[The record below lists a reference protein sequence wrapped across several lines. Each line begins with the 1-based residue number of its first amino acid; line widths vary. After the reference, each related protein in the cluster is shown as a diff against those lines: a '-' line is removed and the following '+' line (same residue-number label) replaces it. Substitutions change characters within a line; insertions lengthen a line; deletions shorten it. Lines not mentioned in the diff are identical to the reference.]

1 MGRIDAMPLN
11 IVFMGTPD
19 FAVPCLA
26 RVLSDGYAVSGV
38 FTQPD
43 KPVGRHQTLTPP
55 PVKRLAQERGI
66 PVYQPVKLR
75 DGTALEILRGLAPD
89 LIVVVAY
96 GRILPK
102 DILDCP
108 RLGCVNVHGSILP
121 KYRGAAPI
129 QWTVLNGDQTAGV
142 TTMYMA
148 EELDA
153 GDTILT
159 MTAEVGENETSGELY
174 DRLAPLGAECLSRTL
189 RLFAEGKEVPR
200 TPQDHE
206 KMSLAPML
214 DKAMG
219 ELDFSGSAVALHNR
233 IRGLNPWPSAWTT
246 VGGRRLKIHRS
257 IVAERLGVQGKP
269 GKVLSHPGGEFVVAC
284 GQGSL
289 VLLEVQPEGK
299 TRMPGTAYLAGVR
312 SAGDLFLGR

>member
-1 MGRIDAMPLN
+1 MPLN

-26 RVLSDGYAVSGV
+26 RILADGYAVPGV

-55 PVKRLAQERGI
+55 PVKVLAQERGI
-66 PVYQPVKLR
+66 PVYQPAKLR
-75 DGTALEILRGLAPD
+75 DGTALELLQKLAPD

-96 GRILPK
+96 GRILPRE
-102 DILDCP
+102 ILDCP
-108 RLGCVNVHGSILP
+108 RLGCINVHGSILP

-129 QWTVLNGDQTAGV
+129 QWTVLNGDDTAGV
-142 TTMYMA
+142 TTMFMA

-159 MTAEVGENETSGELY
+159 MTTPVGENETSGELY

-189 RLFAEGKEVPR
+189 GMFARGEEVPR
-200 TPQDHE
+200 APQDAS

-214 DKAMG
+214 EKSMG
-219 ELDFSGSAVALHNR
+219 GLDFSRPAGELHNLV
-233 IRGLNPWPSAWTT
+233 RGLNPWPCAWTT
-246 VGGRRLKIHRS
+246 VGGKRLKVLRS
-257 IVAERLGVQGKP
+257 TVEEPQGQLGEP
-269 GKVLSHPGGEFVVAC
+269 GEVLDAAGGRFVVAC
-284 GQGSL
+284 GRGAL
-289 VLLEVQPEGK
+289 VLLEVQLEGK
-299 TRMPGTAYLAGVR
+299 KAMPGGAYLAGARLVGQR
-312 SAGDLFLGR
+312 LGE

>member
-1 MGRIDAMPLN
+1 MPLK

-26 RVLSDGYAVSGV
+26 RILEDGYEVAGV

-55 PVKRLAQERGI
+55 PVKRLALERGI
-66 PVYQPVKLR
+66 PVYQPAKLR
-75 DGTALEILRGLAPD
+75 DGTALAILEELAPD

-108 RLGCVNVHGSILP
+108 PLGCVNVHGSILP

-129 QWTVLNGDQTAGV
+129 QWTVINGDETAGV

-153 GDTILT
+153 GDIILT
-159 MTAEVGENETSGELY
+159 MTTPVGENETSGELY

-189 RLFAEGKEVPR
+189 RLFAEGAEVPR
-200 TPQDHE
+200 VPQDGSR
-206 KMSLAPML
+206 MTLAPML

-219 ELDFSGSAVALHNR
+219 ELDLSQPAQKLHDL
-233 IRGLNPWPSAWTT
+233 IRGLNPWPCAWTT
-246 VGGRRLKIHRS
+246 AKGKRLKILRS
-257 IVAERLGVQGKP
+257 AIGDRQGQQGEP
-269 GKVLSHPGGEFVVAC
+269 GQLLPGPELRVAC
-284 GQGSL
+284 GEGSL

-299 TRMPGTAYLAGVR
+299 KPMSGAAFSRGLG
-312 SAGDLFLGR
+312 GEGFLGR

>member
-1 MGRIDAMPLN
+1 MPLN

-19 FAVPCLA
+19 FAVPCL
-26 RVLSDGYAVSGV
+26 RRILEDGHTVKGV

-43 KPVGRHQTLTPP
+43 KPVGRHQVLTPP
-55 PVKRLAQERGI
+55 PVKTLALEQGL

-75 DGTALEILRGLAPD
+75 DGTALELLQTLAPD

-96 GRILPK
+96 GRILPR

-129 QWTVLNGDQTAGV
+129 QWTVLNGEETAGV
-142 TTMYMA
+142 TTMFMA

-153 GDTILT
+153 GDIIQV
-159 MTAEVGENETSGELY
+159 MTTPVLENETSGELY
-174 DRLAPLGAECLSRTL
+174 DRLAPLGAKCLSQTL
-189 RLFAEGKEVPR
+189 SLFAQGAPVPR
-200 TPQDHE
+200 IPQDHSQ
-206 KMSLAPML
+206 MTLAPML
-214 DKAMG
+214 EKSMG
-219 ELDFSGSAVALHNR
+219 ELDFQKPAKELHNL

-246 VGGRRLKIHRS
+246 IQGKRLKVHRS
-257 IVAERLGVQGKP
+257 EIVESQGKQGKP
-269 GKVLSHPGGEFVVAC
+269 GEVLTSAGERFIVAC

-289 VLLEVQPEGK
+289 ALLEVQLEGK
-299 TRMPGTAYLAGVR
+299 TKMPGATYLAGAR
-312 SAGDLFLGR
+312 FTQEKILGQ

>member
-1 MGRIDAMPLN
+1 MMPK

-19 FAVPCLA
+19 FAVPCLS
-26 RVLSDGYAVSGV
+26 RLLEDGYPVVGV

-55 PVKRLAQERGI
+55 PVKKLAMEKGI

-75 DGTALEILRGLAPD
+75 DGTALALLQELDPD

-102 DILDCP
+102 EILDCP

-129 QWTVLNGDQTAGV
+129 QWTVINGDDTAGV
-142 TTMYMA
+142 TTMFMA

-159 MTAEVGENETSGELY
+159 MTLTVDPNETSGELY
-174 DRLAPLGAECLSRTL
+174 DRLAPLGAECLSQTMK
-189 RLFAEGKEVPR
+189 LFSEEGPVPR
-200 TPQDHE
+200 APQD
-206 KMSLAPML
+206 SSQATLAPML
-214 DKAMG
+214 DKAMA
-219 ELDFSGSAVALHNR
+219 ELDFSKPAKELHDL

-246 VGGRRLKIHRS
+246 AKGKRLKVHRS
-257 IVAERLGVQGKP
+257 AVAQEQGKQGAP
-269 GKVLSHPGGEFVVAC
+269 GEVLPGPDLTVAC

-289 VLLEVQPEGK
+289 TLLEVQPEGK
-299 TRMPGTAYLAGVR
+299 GRMSGAAYLAGARIV
-312 SAGDLFLGR
+312 GEILGK

>member
-1 MGRIDAMPLN
+1 MALRV
-11 IVFMGTPD
+11 VFMGTPD

-26 RVLSDGYAVSGV
+26 RILEDGYTVPGV

-55 PVKRLAQERGI
+55 PVKQLAMEKAI
-66 PVYQPVKLR
+66 PVYQPAKLR
-75 DGTALEILRGLAPD
+75 DGTALELLKKLEPD

-102 DILDCP
+102 EILDCP

-129 QWTVLNGDQTAGV
+129 QWTVIHGDDTAGV
-142 TTMYMA
+142 TTMFMA

-159 MTAEVGENETSGELY
+159 MTLPVGADETSGELY

-189 RLFAEGKEVPR
+189 SLFAQRGPVPR
-200 TPQDHE
+200 TPQDPS
-206 KMSLAPML
+206 KATLAPML

-219 ELDFSGSAVALHNR
+219 ELDFSRPAKELHDL

-246 VGGRRLKIHRS
+246 AKGRRLKVHRS
-257 IVAERLGVQGKP
+257 TVAEEQGIQGAP
-269 GKVLSHPGGEFVVAC
+269 GQVLPGPGLTVAC

-289 VLLEVQPEGK
+289 TLLEVQPEGK
-299 TRMPGTAYLAGVR
+299 GRMPGPAYLAGARIV
-312 SAGDLFLGR
+312 GEMLGK

>member
-1 MGRIDAMPLN
+1 MALR

-26 RVLSDGYAVSGV
+26 RVLEDGYEVPGV

-55 PVKRLAQERGI
+55 PVKKLALEKGI
-66 PVYQPVKLR
+66 PVYQPAKLR
-75 DGTALEILRGLAPD
+75 DGAALELLKKLEPD

-96 GRILPK
+96 GRILPRE
-102 DILDCP
+102 ILDCP

-129 QWTVLNGDQTAGV
+129 QWTVLNGDDTAGV

-153 GDTILT
+153 GDTIMT
-159 MTAEVGENETSGELY
+159 MTLPVGEEETSGELY

-189 RLFAEGKEVPR
+189 ALFAQGGPVPR
-200 TPQDHE
+200 TPQDAS

-219 ELDFSGSAVALHNR
+219 ALDFTGSAAALHDL

-246 VGGRRLKIHRS
+246 VKGKRLKVHRS
-257 IVAERLGVQGKP
+257 VVAQRLGVQGKP
-269 GKVLSHPGGEFVVAC
+269 GEVLSHAGGEFVVAC

-289 VLLEVQPEGK
+289 VLLEVQLEGK
-299 TRMPGTAYLAGVR
+299 SRMPGPAYLAGARIVGER
-312 SAGDLFLGR
+312 LGQ

>member
-1 MGRIDAMPLN
+1 MPLN

-26 RVLSDGYAVSGV
+26 RILEDGHTVKGV

-55 PVKRLAQERGI
+55 PVKALALERGLT
-66 PVYQPVKLR
+66 VYQPAKLR

-96 GRILPK
+96 GRILPR

-121 KYRGAAPI
+121 SYRGAAPI
-129 QWTVLNGDQTAGV
+129 QWTVLHGDATAGV
-142 TTMYMA
+142 TTMFMA

-153 GDTILT
+153 GDIIQV
-159 MTAEVGENETSGELY
+159 MTTPVRENETSGELY
-174 DRLAPLGAECLSRTL
+174 DRLAPLGAECLSQTL
-189 RLFAEGKEVPR
+189 RLFESGEPVPR
-200 TPQDHE
+200 VPQEHN
-206 KMSLAPML
+206 KMTLAPML
-214 DKAMG
+214 DKSMG
-219 ELDFSGSAVALHNR
+219 ELDFTKPAQELHNL

-246 VGGRRLKIHRS
+246 VGGKRLKVHRS
-257 IVAERLGVQGKP
+257 AIAESQGTLGKP
-269 GKVLSHPGGEFVVAC
+269 GEVLTAPGDPLVVAC
-284 GQGSL
+284 GEGSL
-289 VLLEVQPEGK
+289 TLLEVQLEGK
-299 TRMPGTAYLAGVR
+299 TRMPGATYLAGAR
-312 SAGDLFLGR
+312 FAGERILGR